1 MNEEEEE
8 QFEEIIG
15 EAPTAQQMVDNMNA
29 AIFLDNQEFNQQM
42 LQHRQKLMPIEFRKE
57 TTKFETMNLIWGYIG
72 LLVTLLGISTV
83 IALISLVIWG
93 IVSLVG

>member
-42 LQHRQKLMPIEFRKE
+42 LQHRR
-57 TTKFETMNLIWGYIG
+57 FE
-72 LLVTLLGISTV
+72 
-83 IALISLVIWG
+83 
-93 IVSLVG
+93 